1 LSVFVA
7 QVPDS
12 RRAILEFLKR
22 NGTASIAQLAAEL
35 ALTGEGVRQHLLQ
48 LQREGYIE
56 AKAKSASDRPRT
68 GRPATYYQLTV
79 AGDHLF
85 NKRYDVLA
93 IAVMDAIGEEF
104 GSDAAKRVFAR
115 VTDTLVHHDQTKVEG
130 LPLEKRV
137 EAVKDWYGAGDPYMD
152 LETSEDGFLLIERNC
167 PFLNVAMQRPVLC
180 AVSVNSLTRLIGA
193 RVVREESFQRG
204 FGRCVFR
211 VYTNEPVE
219 PDAWQFKLEGE

>member
-1 LSVFVA
+1 MA

-22 NGTASIAQLAAEL
+22 NGIASISQLAGEL

-85 NKRYDVLA
+85 NKRYDVL
-93 IAVMDAIGEEF
+93 DAIGEEF

-167 PFLNVAMQRPVLC
+167 PFYNVAMQRPALC

-211 VYTNEPVE
+211 VYTNDPV
-219 PDAWQFKLEGE
+219 DSDQWQFKLEGE